1 MTQPIPAVEGAAE
14 TSPAG
19 TPASLE
25 DRFADLAAASDGE
38 AEDAPETGDR
48 SPPVGAA
55 GAGDDADEPAPGAAD
70 PEGEA
75 DLPITPPVSWNAAE
89 KAEFAQLPR
98 ALQETL
104 TRREAERERFVQ
116 AKAQEARHARSQVER
131 EALSTIRQLQARY
144 AEHLEHFEAELGV
157 AEPDPRLIAHD
168 PDLYAAQLDEFR
180 YHAAQREQLQQLR
193 AQAQQQSALAEREIA
208 ARDAEET
215 RSVLAER
222 FPEYLDPGS
231 GPKLRQGLGST
242 ALELGYS
249 PDQLAQVDH
258 TDILAMRMAN
268 EWRTD
273 ALKYRALMARKAETV
288 RAAREMPR
296 VSRPGIAPVR
306 GAADNQRYAAD
317 RQKMKQGDRDAALRT
332 FARFL

>member
-1 MTQPIPAVEGAAE
+1 MTQPYSAVDGAADAQADAAE
-14 TSPAG
+14 PT
-19 TPASLE
+19 LE
-25 DRFADLAAASDGE
+25 DRFAGLSAPNSEDGE
-38 AEDAPETGDR
+38 ARGPGDDPAAPTDPQSTQDDGSEGAEAADDAEA
-48 SPPVGAA
+48 SPPIA
-55 GAGDDADEPAPGAAD
+55 
-70 PEGEA
+70 
-75 DLPITPPVSWNAAE
+75 PPVSWNAAE

-104 TRREAERERFVQ
+104 SRREAERERFVQ
-116 AKAQEARHARSQVER
+116 VKAQEARHARSQVER

-144 AEHLEHFEAELGV
+144 AQHLEHFEAELAV
-157 AEPDPRLIAHD
+157 PEPDPRLTAHD
-168 PDLYAAQLDEFR
+168 PELYAAQLDEFHH
-180 YHAAQREQLQQLR
+180 HAAQREQAQQLL
-193 AQAQQQSALAEREIA
+193 AQAQRQSALAEQELA
-208 ARDAEET
+208 AREAEET
-215 RSVLAER
+215 RAVLADR

-231 GPKLRQGLGST
+231 GPKLRQELGST

-249 PDQLAQVDH
+249 PDQLAEVDH

-268 EWRTD
+268 EWRGD
-273 ALKYRALMARKAETV
+273 ALKYRALMARKSETV

-296 VSRPGIAPVR
+296 VSRPGTAPAR